1 MDADFR
7 TGHADTGRADAEH
20 VAADQAEATR
30 AETDRADTGRTDEDR
45 ADTGRADEDRVGAGP
60 GAAGEAPGEST
71 ADSAVVAGRLR
82 VALETLNRR
91 LRKDWPDHLTPSR
104 LSALTTIATGG
115 PLPVGE
121 LARRMAVSTPTI
133 SHIVDALAKLQL
145 IDRRPDPR
153 DRRVC
158 RLVLSDAGDELLEDL
173 GRRTTGFLA
182 NRIRQLPA
190 EQRAG
195 LAAALPALE
204 ALAAAPER
212 PHDGGMDR

>member
-1 MDADFR
+1 MDADPR
-7 TGHADTGRADAEH
+7 ADRADADCLDG
-20 VAADQAEATR
+20 VRTDAGSTGAGRTGA
-30 AETDRADTGRTDEDR
+30 DRANGER
-45 ADTGRADEDRVGAGP
+45 AGAGREH
-60 GAAGEAPGEST
+60 AGEGSGA
-71 ADSAVVAGRLR
+71 VAGRLR
-82 VALETLNRR
+82 VALVALNRR
-91 LRKDWPDHLTPSR
+91 MRKDWPEHLTPSR
-104 LSALTTIATGG
+104 LSALTTIAADG

-121 LARRMAVSTPTI
+121 LARRMAVSTPTV
-133 SHIVDALAKLQL
+133 SHIVDALAKLEL

-158 RLVLSDAGDELLEDL
+158 RLVLSDAGDELLDDL
-173 GRRTTGFLA
+173 GRRTTGFLEEE
-182 NRIRQLPA
+182 IRRLPA